1 MTIKVSNE
9 DIISACESSSSMSEA
24 CSKVGIHFNTFKR
37 YAEKLGV
44 YKTNQGSKGLSKR
57 RIEGK
62 GKIPLQDILD
72 GNHPQYQTYKLKNRL
87 IEANHKSNICE
98 CCGISEWLGK
108 EIMCELD
115 HIDGNSNNHV
125 LNNLRILCPNCHS
138 QTSTFRSKKRD

>member
-1 MTIKVSNE
+1 MTVKVNDQ

-37 YAEKLGV
+37 NAEKLGV
-44 YKTNQGSKGLSKR
+44 YKTNQGSKGSSKPKT
-57 RIEGK
+57 EGF

-72 GNHPQYQTYKLKNRL
+72 GKCPQYQTYKLKNRL
-87 IEANHKSNICE
+87 FKVGLKTNVCE
-98 CCGISEWLGK
+98 CCGITEWMNT

-115 HIDGNSNNHV
+115 HIDGNSCNHV

-138 QTSTFRSKKRD
+138 QTLTFRSKKRD